1 MIVTHHNAMS
11 SAAVPVPGQPGRLYL
26 PGVRGLGQA
35 QEPPKSGMT
44 KQAWIGIGIFV
55 GVYALLAVTL
65 YREKPVPKPPES
77 KKRRVQTY
85 YDRLEPEPDN
95 EF

>member
-1 MIVTHHNAMS
+1 
-11 SAAVPVPGQPGRLYL
+11 
-26 PGVRGLGQA
+26 
-35 QEPPKSGMT
+35 MT